1 MKSTLPVLWRFPPPS
16 ACTDI
21 LARLNSP
28 CTRLATDARKTFVLQ
43 LVIRHM
49 VLLYILFN
57 VIFRPVDEWVYFDE
71 VVNVIP
77 FYYLHVLSG
86 HALLLSQSTD
96 PNIQSFHCPFERFQ
110 FSHLATAVATF
121 YGVIK
126 QIDTFFFHHLLYCLI
141 VGEEYLQ
148 VDAIRHVGL
157 VDELVSLREKA
168 TSIKCEDACSF
179 ICLHDDVGKRLIFY
193 AERRRKSD
201 APFECL
207 TEGKPARMSS
217 RG

>member
-43 LVIRHM
+43 FVIRHM

-57 VIFRPVDEWVYFDE
+57 VFLRPVDEWVYFDE

-141 VGEEYLQ
+141 VGEE
-148 VDAIRHVGL
+148 
-157 VDELVSLREKA
+157 
-168 TSIKCEDACSF
+168 
-179 ICLHDDVGKRLIFY
+179 
-193 AERRRKSD
+193 
-201 APFECL
+201 
-207 TEGKPARMSS
+207 S
-217 RG
+217 R